1 MKSFTVS
8 FCRQSDLALLI
19 VKLGPLN
26 DSTCSSSINRSIC
39 APKRHIYASSF
50 NKCSCP
56 SKRHTSICA
65 SSFNKCSCP
74 SKRHMIC
81 ASLFN
86 KRSCPSKRHT
96 SICASS
102 FNKYISP
109 SKRHICASSFNKCS
123 YPSRAISDI
132 SKLVTINIL
141 VSSSSAFIDMPRS
154 TLSYKNSWS
163 QGRPYSSPV
172 QSIVT
177 CECHNHVVSV

>member
-1 MKSFTVS
+1 MRRSERFH
-8 FCRQSDLALLI
+8 CLILYRQSDLALLI

-65 SSFNKCSCP
+65 SSFNKY
-74 SKRHMIC
+74 IC
-81 ASLFN
+81 
-86 KRSCPSKRHT
+86 
-96 SICASS
+96 
-102 FNKYISP
+102 P

-132 SKLVTINIL
+132 SKLVTISIL

-163 QGRPYSSPV
+163 QGRPSSSPV

-177 CECHNHVVSV
+177 CECHNHMVSV

>member
-1 MKSFTVS
+1 MKCFTVS

-65 SSFNKCSCP
+65 SSFNKY
-74 SKRHMIC
+74 IC
-81 ASLFN
+81 
-86 KRSCPSKRHT
+86 
-96 SICASS
+96 
-102 FNKYISP
+102 P

-163 QGRPYSSPV
+163 QGRPTSSPV

>member
-1 MKSFTVS
+1 MRRSERFH
-8 FCRQSDLALLI
+8 CLILYRQSDLALLI

-65 SSFNKCSCP
+65 SSFNKY
-74 SKRHMIC
+74 IC
-81 ASLFN
+81 
-86 KRSCPSKRHT
+86 
-96 SICASS
+96 
-102 FNKYISP
+102 P

-132 SKLVTINIL
+132 SKLVTISIL

-163 QGRPYSSPV
+163 QGRPSSSPV

>member
-1 MKSFTVS
+1 MLNIRWWGVVKGFTVS
-8 FCRQSDLALLI
+8 FCT
-19 VKLGPLN
+19 
-26 DSTCSSSINRSIC
+26 DSRIWLFWSSSLARWTIRRAPRLLTGQIC

-65 SSFNKCSCP
+65 SSFNKY
-74 SKRHMIC
+74 IC
-81 ASLFN
+81 
-86 KRSCPSKRHT
+86 
-96 SICASS
+96 
-102 FNKYISP
+102 P

-132 SKLVTINIL
+132 SKLVTISIL

-163 QGRPYSSPV
+163 QGRPSSSPV

>member
-1 MKSFTVS
+1 MLNIPWWGVVKSFTVS

-65 SSFNKCSCP
+65 SSFNKY
-74 SKRHMIC
+74 IC
-81 ASLFN
+81 
-86 KRSCPSKRHT
+86 
-96 SICASS
+96 
-102 FNKYISP
+102 P

-163 QGRPYSSPV
+163 QGRPSSSPV

>member
-1 MKSFTVS
+1 MQSKTLINISPTYKVS
-8 FCRQSDLALLI
+8 CAKHTLMRRSERFHCLILYRQSDLALLI

-50 NKCSCP
+50 NKCS
-56 SKRHTSICA
+56 
-65 SSFNKCSCP
+65 
-74 SKRHMIC
+74 
-81 ASLFN
+81 
-86 KRSCPSKRHT
+86 
-96 SICASS
+96 
-102 FNKYISP
+102 
-109 SKRHICASSFNKCS
+109 

-132 SKLVTINIL
+132 SKLVTISIL

-163 QGRPYSSPV
+163 QGRPSSSPV